1 MYQEGCKGVEDF
13 TKFKKNRKKRSQL
26 ANKKWRE
33 SHYDPKL
40 FRKKPE
46 NLNAT
51 PNHPFAPKMIKLF
64 IYALVVVMVLI
75 AAYDLFKNK
84 GFFD

>member
-1 MYQEGCKGVEDF
+1 MGVEDF
-13 TKFKKNRKKRSQL
+13 SKFKKNRKKRSQL
-26 ANKKWRE
+26 AHKKWRE
-33 SHYDPKL
+33 SQYDPKL
-40 FRKKPE
+40 FRKKPG

-51 PNHPFAPKMIKLF
+51 PNHPSTSQMIKLS

-75 AAYDLFKNK
+75 AAYVLFKNK

>member
-1 MYQEGCKGVEDF
+1 MKIFPSSKRTE
-13 TKFKKNRKKRSQL
+13 KNDL
-26 ANKKWRE
+26 
-33 SHYDPKL
+33 
-40 FRKKPE
+40 
-46 NLNAT
+46 NLQIKSGEKVITT

>member
-1 MYQEGCKGVEDF
+1 
-13 TKFKKNRKKRSQL
+13 
-26 ANKKWRE
+26 
-33 SHYDPKL
+33 
-40 FRKKPE
+40 
-46 NLNAT
+46 
-51 PNHPFAPKMIKLF
+51 MIKLF